1 MRPTKLQGKTEG
13 MVHHHLGGRCFAY
26 STAILIKL
34 QTQLGCEMF
43 SSRAKALFLQA
54 TGPLNPMVEIV
65 GA

>member
-1 MRPTKLQGKTEG
+1 